1 MWLYVHCDMIPII
14 SPWYSIFLSFAGIPM
29 IRIWESSHLASV
41 PVIAGELG
49 SFAEMFAAYVEVH
62 PT

>member
-1 MWLYVHCDMIPII
+1 MIPII

-29 IRIWESSHLASV
+29 ICIWESSHLASV